1 MQWFRTNIGLGSRLA
16 LFALAVQVML
26 SFGHV
31 HGFGLA
37 PTNAGASVLADE
49 SSAAPGGAPA
59 HKPDGT
65 GDPGCAICA
74 LIQLAATSTPSSAPA
89 LPLPVRLDRVR
100 PDIPIEL
107 AVATALPFP
116 FRARAPPAV

>member
-1 MQWFRTNIGLGSRLA
+1 MHWFRTNIGLGSRLA

-37 PTNAGASVLADE
+37 SANTAPSVIADG
-49 SSAAPGGAPA
+49 SAVPGPGAPA
-59 HKPDGT
+59 HKPDGS

-89 LPLPVRLDRVR
+89 LLLPVRLDRVR
-100 PDIPIEL
+100 PDIPTEL
-107 AVATALPFP
+107 AVATALHFP
-116 FRARAPPAV
+116 FRARAPPVI